1 MYNGAKTRVQTLIGN
16 TEFFSVEVGLHQ
28 GSAISPYLFALI
40 LDELSRGIQKDILWC
55 MIFANDIVLVSESAE
70 GLNDRLENWREALEA
85 NGLRILQP
93 KESFRYLRSMLHKSG
108 RIDEDVAHSIKAAW
122 LKPAM
127 LYGSEC
133 WPITKALANRME
145 VAELRMLRWTCG
157 KTMLDMIPNGVY
169 RAELEVETIINKM
182 REGRLRW
189 FGHVRRRPQS
199 APVRRVEAL
208 VVDGMRRRGRP
219 KLRWEDRVKLD
230 MKELLLSEDMTS
242 DRNEWRAR
250 TSFACEWFACLVS
263 FLLFLF
269 GFCVL
274 DSDRLDRWAS
284 FRLGGSMEGFEGLVR
299 FGLPLF
305 ASSSLALWCSLLP
318 FPFACFRAC
327 VLPCF
332 ACPFSVALCCRRSSQ
347 KQSPYP
353 LRVEGSYHCGSVR
366 LMGAHNQNSLQ
377 SKADQT
383 VRISRSVFVS
393 NFPEG
398 CTAKHLW
405 KVCNDYGTVVD
416 VFIPTKKSK
425 VGKRFAFVRFIKA
438 KGQFQTG
445 SYVNVVNGSSPAA
458 VNGVWNTPVSA
469 SPAMVLD
476 DSCVVLRDIGN
487 YVMGEVGCGL

>member
-1 MYNGAKTRVQTLIGN
+1 MYTGAKTRVRTSIGN

-40 LDELSRGIQKDILWC
+40 LDELSRGIQEDIPWC
-55 MIFANDIVLVSESAE
+55 MIFADDIVLVSKSAE
-70 GLNDRLENWREALEA
+70 EY
-85 NGLRILQP
+85 LRCDFSNSEIAHNEEVEVCIGDKILQP
-93 KESFRYLRSMLHKSG
+93 NESFRYLGSMLHKSG
-108 RIDEDVAHSIKAAW
+108 RIDKDVAHRIKAAW
-122 LKPAM
+122 LKWRAEKGVICDRNVPLKLKGKFYRAAIRPAM

-274 DSDRLDRWAS
+274 DSDRLERWAS
-284 FRLGGSMEGFEGLVR
+284 FRLGGSMEGFEGLVG

-318 FPFACFRAC
+318 FPFACFGAC
-327 VLPCF
+327 VLPCPF
-332 ACPFSVALCCRRSSQ
+332 AVALC
-347 KQSPYP
+347 
-353 LRVEGSYHCGSVR
+353 
-366 LMGAHNQNSLQ
+366 
-377 SKADQT
+377 
-383 VRISRSVFVS
+383 
-393 NFPEG
+393 
-398 CTAKHLW
+398 
-405 KVCNDYGTVVD
+405 
-416 VFIPTKKSK
+416 
-425 VGKRFAFVRFIKA
+425 
-438 KGQFQTG
+438 
-445 SYVNVVNGSSPAA
+445 
-458 VNGVWNTPVSA
+458 
-469 SPAMVLD
+469 
-476 DSCVVLRDIGN
+476 
-487 YVMGEVGCGL
+487 